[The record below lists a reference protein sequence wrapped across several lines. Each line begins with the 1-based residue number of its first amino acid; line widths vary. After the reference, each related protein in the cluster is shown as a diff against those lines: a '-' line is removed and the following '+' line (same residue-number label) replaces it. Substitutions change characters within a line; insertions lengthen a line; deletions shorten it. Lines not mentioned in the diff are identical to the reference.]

1 MPDSTELGPVD
12 YVVYEFPDSTTSFGN
27 AMTIEL
33 AGLVRDGTIRILD
46 LLVFS
51 RRDTGEIDVVEVEEL
66 VDSGLT
72 VLDGTT
78 AELLAW
84 EDVENLA
91 SSISPG
97 RSAAVI
103 VWEYLSTASFTRA
116 ARASGAQL
124 VARGRIPGR
133 AIVSALASE

>member
-1 MPDSTELGPVD
+1 MVSATLARVRRGARLLIGGLGVGSS
-12 YVVYEFPDSTTSFGN
+12 VVQALESG
-27 AMTIEL
+27 
-33 AGLVRDGTIRILD
+33 AGR
-46 LLVFS
+46 
-51 RRDTGEIDVVEVEEL
+51 IDVVEVEEL